1 MNLKGAIDLS
11 CRALPMIARHRTTMS
26 AASAWRRKNITKATG
41 GTDRAEPRRGLQA
54 ASHNDRIQGYLER
67 AWGGFWSW
75 GGCHFERLFQHV
87 LRKKKAIEVL
97 TSFATMVLEPTTI
110 SHTEVRH

>member
-67 AWGGFWSW
+67 ARGRFWSW
-75 GGCHFERLFQHV
+75 CGCLADLFRASVPACAQEEKGH
-87 LRKKKAIEVL
+87 RGTYEFCRDGA
-97 TSFATMVLEPTTI
+97 
-110 SHTEVRH
+110 